1 MPKYAKFLKGIIS
14 NKKKLEDFAI
24 VSLNKECFAII
35 MPPKLKGPQ
44 GYFLV
49 PCAIGN
55 LSFDKALCDLALNI
69 NLMFYSIYKLG
80 LQEPQPTS
88 IFIQLANRTLTY
100 P

>member
-1 MPKYAKFLKGIIS
+1 
-14 NKKKLEDFAI
+14 
-24 VSLNKECFAII
+24 

-55 LSFDKALCDLALNI
+55 LSFDKALCDLGASI
-69 NLMFYSIYKLG
+69 NLMPYSIYKLG
-80 LQEPQPTS
+80 LQEPQPTN
-88 IFIQLANRTLTY
+88 IFIQLANMTLHF